1 MENEQRPNE
10 PDLARQAAEAAEAQP
25 ERVDP
30 DLEPLGHD
38 DVAAAVAAI
47 TVTRKDLLDLLA
59 AAGPGALDRRER
71 DGEGWTVRR
80 TLVHLAGG
88 ERFFLERLGLAER
101 LPEQPTDV
109 DPLPLIEDTRRQTV
123 NELSGLDEPWLTRTV
138 ERDGELW
145 TLRKTLRRLQE
156 HEAEHLARLRSVL
169 DEGVA

>member
-1 MENEQRPNE
+1 MENEQRPAD
-10 PDLARQAAEAAEAQP
+10 PDLARRAAEAAGAQP
-25 ERVDP
+25 ERVDA

-47 TVTRKDLLDLLA
+47 TATRKNLLDLLE

-71 DGEGWTVRR
+71 GGDGWTVRR
-80 TLVHLAGG
+80 ALVHLAGG

-101 LPEQPTDV
+101 LPDQPPDV
-109 DPLPLIEDTRRQTV
+109 DPLLLIEETRRQTL
-123 NELSGLDEPWLTRTV
+123 NDLSALDEPWLTRTV

-156 HEAEHLARLRSVL
+156 HDAEHLARLRTIL
-169 DEGVA
+169 DGD